1 MLANLWFYRAL
12 WLTCYIETVF
22 HVIDFLSLP
31 KLVPQLCAFKKALV
45 KNVEEAGTEG
55 GGGGGER
62 VTMKCLYFCYLVVQ
76 WPQTGQMGL
85 IFNRNKALMW
95 LTGGNFSWVAWSA
108 CSFEVSSMDTFSQG
122 SLDIAQVSPAHSWHV
137 QFKRNGRSA
146 DVSVRPLLLHNVY
159 IHNTHKQCSIKDH
172 ILKSSVVTYYRE
184 SSTCYLC

>member
-45 KNVEEAGTEG
+45 KNVEEAGTEK

-95 LTGGNFSWVAWSA
+95 LMCMLIWGQQHGYFLTGLIRY
-108 CSFEVSSMDTFSQG
+108 CT
-122 SLDIAQVSPAHSWHV
+122 SL
-137 QFKRNGRSA
+137 
-146 DVSVRPLLLHNVY
+146 
-159 IHNTHKQCSIKDH
+159 
-172 ILKSSVVTYYRE
+172 
-184 SSTCYLC
+184 SSTQLACTVQEKWEKCWCKRQTPALTQCLYPQHSQAV